1 MLSVSKQ
8 NCITHRIISELVI
21 EKTNEKCWI
30 YHTFLRV
37 LHHSQN
43 HLRLHRGFYLCLNKS
58 NKIHPILYFQS
69 HLQKRRC
76 KWVIIPE
83 ASCSVLLSFDGFF
96 LLICSVKYKIVCLS
110 KFKMNRLGSIYYRLN
125 ISLKNL
131 NIELIL
137 HTRMILT
144 GRMHI
149 VFYKTK

>member
-76 KWVIIPE
+76 TCKWVIIPE
-83 ASCSVLLSFDGFF
+83 TSCSVLLSFDGFF
-96 LLICSVKYKIVCLS
+96 YLYVQWNTKLFAFLSLRWTDSVVFIIVLIYL
-110 KFKMNRLGSIYYRLN
+110 
-125 ISLKNL
+125 
-131 NIELIL
+131 
-137 HTRMILT
+137 
-144 GRMHI
+144 
-149 VFYKTK
+149 

>member
-1 MLSVSKQ
+1 MLNLPHIPTDSPSQPKSLTFASGILSLFEQIKQ
-8 NCITHRIISELVI
+8 NPSDPLFSIAST
-21 EKTNEKCWI
+21 EKEI
-30 YHTFLRV
+30 RV
-37 LHHSQN
+37 SYYT
-43 HLRLHRGFYLCLNKS
+43 RS
-58 NKIHPILYFQS
+58 ILF
-69 HLQKRRC
+69 C
-76 KWVIIPE
+76 VIIIWW
-83 ASCSVLLSFDGFF
+83 FF

-125 ISLKNL
+125 ISLKKL